1 MTVKDIIHLESG
13 NQATIILL
21 REGIFWK
28 AYEKSAFA
36 FFHQVHPYKPIRKWV
51 QTVKGDLISLGFPM
65 ASTDSV
71 LKNKEILLQ
80 QEDRLVLSALP
91 IVQEEFESW
100 KQSVSMTLPDTGQRM
115 FSPASETVV
124 TSQEDIRPIV
134 AVVPP
139 VNQVP
144 SSTTFYEQLVES
156 IRFFNLESKTP
167 VECMLFLM
175 ELKRKIAEQS

>member
-1 MTVKDIIHLESG
+1 MTVKEIIHLESG

-28 AYEKSAFA
+28 AYEKSAYA

-71 LKNKEILLQ
+71 LKDREILLQ

-100 KQSVSMTLPDTGQRM
+100 KQSVSMTLPDTGQKKL
-115 FSPASETVV
+115 SPVSETVV
-124 TSQEDIRPIV
+124 TSQEDLRSA
-134 AVVPP
+134 AVVVP
-139 VNQVP
+139 VSQA
-144 SSTTFYEQLVES
+144 STSTFYEQLVES

>member
-1 MTVKDIIHLESG
+1 MTVKEIIHLESG

-71 LKNKEILLQ
+71 LKDREILLQ

-91 IVQEEFESW
+91 IVQEEFENW
-100 KQSVSMTLPDTGQRM
+100 KQSVSMTLPDTGQKKL
-115 FSPASETVV
+115 SPVSETVV
-124 TSQEDIRPIV
+124 TSQEDLRPAA
-134 AVVPP
+134 AVVP
-139 VNQVP
+139 VSQG
-144 SSTTFYEQLVES
+144 SFSTFYEQLVES

>member
-1 MTVKDIIHLESG
+1 MTVKEIIHLESG

-71 LKNKEILLQ
+71 LKDREILLQ

-91 IVQEEFESW
+91 IVQEEFENW
-100 KQSVSMTLPDTGQRM
+100 KQSVSITLPDTGQKKL
-115 FSPASETVV
+115 SPVSETVV
-124 TSQEDIRPIV
+124 TSQEYLRPAA
-134 AVVPP
+134 AVVP
-139 VNQVP
+139 VSHG
-144 SSTTFYEQLVES
+144 SSSTFYEQLVES

>member
-71 LKNKEILLQ
+71 LKDREILLQ

-100 KQSVSMTLPDTGQRM
+100 KQSVSMTLPDTGQRTL
-115 FSPASETVV
+115 STTAETIV
-124 TSQEDIRPIV
+124 TSSGDLRPV
-134 AVVPP
+134 APVVAS
-139 VNQVP
+139 VYQGS
-144 SSTTFYEQLVES
+144 SSTAFYEQLVES

-175 ELKRKIAEQS
+175 ELKRRLAEQS

>member
-1 MTVKDIIHLESG
+1 MTVKEIIHLESG

-28 AYEKSAFA
+28 AYEKSAYA

-71 LKNKEILLQ
+71 LKDREILLQ

-91 IVQEEFESW
+91 IVQEEFENW
-100 KQSVSMTLPDTGQRM
+100 KQSVSMTLPDTGQKKL
-115 FSPASETVV
+115 SPVSETVV
-124 TSQEDIRPIV
+124 TSQEDLRPA
-134 AVVPP
+134 AVVVP
-139 VNQVP
+139 VSQA
-144 SSTTFYEQLVES
+144 STSTFYEQLVES